1 MKPIFF
7 FYKMREV
14 KSFLKIMSGKLTGNN
29 ERRIKGID
37 EALSNMKDEQKVYLD
52 ERKKRPA
59 RSGAGES
66 GRLSDLV
73 DLEKQNAFFG
83 NSGLTCTFPNK
94 DY

>member
-52 ERKKRPA
+52 ERKKAQRDQEQENRDVSA
-59 RSGAGES
+59 I
-66 GRLSDLV
+66 
-73 DLEKQNAFFG
+73 
-83 NSGLTCTFPNK
+83 
-94 DY
+94 

>member
-29 ERRIKGID
+29 ERRIKGVN

-52 ERKKRPA
+52 ERKKAQRDQEREDRDVSA
-59 RSGAGES
+59 I
-66 GRLSDLV
+66 
-73 DLEKQNAFFG
+73 
-83 NSGLTCTFPNK
+83 
-94 DY
+94 